1 MNEKF
6 EIAENNTLQNAINV
20 VEEKIPQNVVSIRSG
35 TSDDYAFLKSKS
47 TITKV
52 LFEDNSNLETIG
64 DYSFFLCSQLTVIDL
79 SNCLLC
85 NTIGYCAFAYCR
97 KLNEIHFPPNIRTI
111 QGNFIRSVHLQK
123 TINLSGLTFLASIA
137 FVDNEF

>member
-1 MNEKF
+1 MDEKF

-79 SNCLLC
+79 SNC
-85 NTIGYCAFAYCR
+85 
-97 KLNEIHFPPNIRTI
+97 
-111 QGNFIRSVHLQK
+111 
-123 TINLSGLTFLASIA
+123 
-137 FVDNEF
+137 